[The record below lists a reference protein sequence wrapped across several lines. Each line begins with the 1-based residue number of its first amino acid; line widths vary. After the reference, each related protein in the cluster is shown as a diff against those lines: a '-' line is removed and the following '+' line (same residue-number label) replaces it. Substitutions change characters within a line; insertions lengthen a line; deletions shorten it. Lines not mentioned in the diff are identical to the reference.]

1 MLHIIGLDFGNYNT
15 FPCLIQDFDP
25 GTHMGGMVHDLLPQ
39 RYVDGIPSVY
49 FYSQKVGRALFGTDA
64 LSGKAIPEQNRLRYL
79 KRNLGKSIVLDGK
92 KVDYDT
98 AITEVIQYCLR
109 IANQRLDQNLQFT
122 TNMVSL
128 SYPATYTCA
137 QRKRLVELV
146 ERATLEDGR
155 HFKVH
160 GTIAEPAAAALDYLA
175 EEEKSGK
182 EKTVLTYD
190 LGGGTFDLG
199 LVSVYPRGRKRN
211 DGSIYYYDII
221 NTRGISDLGG
231 VEFSE
236 ILYGIVLKK
245 IRSTLDS
252 RSTARLKNAVETAKI
267 ELSDPTIPDTIVSLE
282 VNGDFLE
289 IPVSRTEFENA
300 ARHLVLKTI
309 EATRGMLKD
318 HANQKPDMIL
328 LTGGASQMPMILKE
342 MEKAFPEYRGRIR
355 MYRPSTAIAYG
366 AARYGTS
373 EIDTDPKD
381 VETESGIVVKRL
393 DYDIG
398 IIKCKKKQDLLDRII
413 KQVYEIRFVD
423 TIIKAGTTIPYNGKY
438 KLYKTLFSSDSADFV
453 VVEAKSLNPNK
464 KKIYGDYREIMS
476 VKLDIGKKVSE
487 GYSLEARLSVDKLGL
502 LTIEARP
509 KDNPENTI
517 KANVQLENLS

>member
-1 MLHIIGLDFGNYNT
+1 MANIIGLDFGNFNT

-25 GTHMGGMVHDLLPQ
+25 GTHMGGMVHDLVPQ

-49 FYSQKVGRALFGTDA
+49 FYSQRVGKVLYGADA
-64 LSGKAIPEQNRLRYL
+64 LSGRAIPEQNRLRYL

-98 AITEVIQYCLR
+98 AITEVVQYCLR
-109 IANQRLDQNLQFT
+109 IANQRLDQNLQLT

-175 EEEKSGK
+175 EEEKSGN

-211 DGSIYYYDII
+211 DGSVYYYDII

-245 IRSTLDS
+245 INSTMDP
-252 RSTARLKNAVETAKI
+252 RSTAKLKNAVEAAKI
-267 ELSDPTIPDTIVSLE
+267 ELSDPTIPDTIVSIE
-282 VNGDFLE
+282 INGDYLE
-289 IPVSRTEFENA
+289 IPVTRAEFETA
-300 ARHLVLKTI
+300 ARHLVLRTI

-328 LTGGASQMPMILKE
+328 LTGGASQMPMIMKE
-342 MEKAFPEYRGRIR
+342 MEKSFPEYKGRIR
-355 MYRPSTAIAYG
+355 IYRPSMSIAYG

-373 EIDTDPKD
+373 EIDTDPKSIATD
-381 VETESGIVVKRL
+381 NGIIQKHL

-398 IIKCKKKQDLLDRII
+398 ISMVRSVDDRTPYV
-413 KQVYEIRFVD
+413 KLFL
-423 TIIKAGTTIPYNGKY
+423 KAGTTIPCSTDYNNSR
-438 KLYKTLFSSDSADFV
+438 TICAANSTTFSV
-453 VVEAKSLNPNK
+453 YEAIRLNPNEQDFS
-464 KKIYGDYREIMS
+464 DYRKIMQ
-476 VKLDIGKKVSE
+476 VTLDYGREVPPGYGCQTKLT
-487 GYSLEARLSVDKLGL
+487 VDKLGL
-502 LTIEARP
+502 LTVEARE
-509 KDNPENTI
+509 KDNPENII
-517 KANVQLENLS
+517 KADIQLENLS

>member
-1 MLHIIGLDFGNYNT
+1 MANIIGLDFGNFNT
-15 FPCLIQDFDP
+15 FPCLIQDFDA

-49 FYSQKVGRALFGTDA
+49 FYSQRVGRALYGGDA
-64 LSGKAIPEQNRLRYL
+64 LTGKAIPEQNRLRYL

-355 MYRPSTAIAYG
+355 IYRPSKAIAYG

-373 EIDTDPKD
+373 EIDTDPK
-381 VETESGIVVKRL
+381 SVVTDNGLVQKHL

-398 IIKCKKKQDLLDRII
+398 ICCFKDHENDDLFIETYLKAETVIPCSTDYIKLVTHIAGRTTRVRVYEAKKSKPNKDIISDYRDIIGVVLDYG
-413 KQVYEIRFVD
+413 KQVP
-423 TIIKAGTTIPYNGKY
+423 AGYC
-438 KLYKTLFSSDSADFV
+438 L
-453 VVEAKSLNPNK
+453 EAK
-464 KKIYGDYREIMS
+464 
-476 VKLDIGKKVSE
+476 
-487 GYSLEARLSVDKLGL
+487 LSIDKLGL
-502 LTIEARP
+502 LTIEAREHN
-509 KDNPENTI
+509 NPGNVI
-517 KANVQLENLS
+517 KANLKLENLS